1 MQRLSAACRLP
12 CEEEVES
19 ARHTYCV
26 DGSHIVRGRES
37 GCTIMSAPRKMRI
50 GLALGGGA
58 ARGWAHVGVIRALE
72 QAGIHPDLVCGTS
85 VGSLVGAAYAAGE
98 LDRFEQWLLGMRI
111 KDVVGFMDVSLAG
124 GLLKGERVME
134 FFRRNFVD
142 RPIEQLAM
150 PFAAVATALHT
161 GAEVWL
167 RDGSTVEAVRASIAL
182 PALLTPVLR
191 DGIVLVDGGLVNPV
205 PVSLARAMGADTVIA
220 VDLSSDRLGR
230 RLSATAQVET
240 PDSAIG
246 EWMRKLQ
253 ENLGGLLPAHPSDQ
267 YRPPSM
273 HGCAVLEHRYHAGS
287 DHAQPN
293 GGRTTRLHRVTPV
306 GPSPDARFSP
316 RKGGHRGRQARRGGN
331 PPQSSCARRSTIVE
345 RYRSGERP
353 RATKRH
359 WTESRRTLK

>member
-1 MQRLSAACRLP
+1 
-12 CEEEVES
+12 
-19 ARHTYCV
+19 
-26 DGSHIVRGRES
+26 
-37 GCTIMSAPRKMRI
+37 MRI

-98 LDRFEQWLLGMRI
+98 LDRFEQWVLGMRI

-124 GLLKGERVME
+124 GLVKGERVME

-150 PFAAVATALHT
+150 PFAAVATALQT

-167 RDGSTVEAVRASIAL
+167 REGSTVEAVRASIAL
-182 PALLTPVLR
+182 PAFLTPVLR
-191 DGIVLVDGGLVNPV
+191 DGVVLVDGGLVNPV

-220 VDLSSDRLGR
+220 VDLNSDRLGR
-230 RLSATAQVET
+230 RLNATAQLET
-240 PDSAIG
+240 PDSAVG

-253 ENLGGLLPAHPSDQ
+253 ENLRGLIPAHPSDQ

-273 HGCAVLEHRYHAGS
+273 PDVLFSSIDIMQIRITRSRMAGE
-287 DHAQPN
+287 P
-293 GGRTTRLHRVTPV
+293 
-306 GPSPDARFSP
+306 PDFIVSP
-316 RKGGHRGRQARRGGN
+316 RLAHLQMLDFHQAKEAIEEGK
-331 PPQSSCARRSTIVE
+331 
-345 RYRSGERP
+345 
-353 RATKRH
+353 RAVAAILHNLRA
-359 WTESRRTLK
+359 LGDQP